1 MSFDYIPTSPSL
13 QDFDGRA
20 TCNVLWRTH
29 LKQESF
35 FLRFFL
41 NFGVVPNSS
50 TPRKLNQIKHTQIYS
65 ITMHVYRPVAITIIP
80 SLKEDHMR
88 LTTQPRKGWPR
99 HRALRP
105 Q

>member
-1 MSFDYIPTSPSL
+1 M
-13 QDFDGRA
+13 QR
-20 TCNVLWRTH
+20 VLEDAFKTQK
-29 LKQESF
+29 LFSSIF
-35 FLRFFL
+35 FVNL
-41 NFGVVPNSS
+41 GVVPNSS
-50 TPRKLNQIKHTQIYS
+50 TPGKLNQIKHTSIYS